1 MIKLNSIYKSFNINK
16 KCENNVLNNIN
27 AEFTDG
33 TITAIMGKSGV
44 GKTTLLNI
52 ISCLLPM
59 DKGEYE
65 FYGSKIGYS
74 DSNKLA
80 LMRNTDIGIVLQ
92 NFSLI
97 PDYTVLENVIL
108 PVYFGKGSL
117 VAAKKK
123 ALDLLNQVGLKGF
136 EKQKVRNLSGG
147 QQQRVAIC
155 RALIND
161 PKLIVADEPTG
172 SLDQKNS
179 QDIIRLLKSLIN
191 EKRIIIVATHDMEIA
206 KECDIILNLDETGI
220 HRMLSTDLD
229 NSK

>member
-1 MIKLNSIYKSFNINK
+1 M
-16 KCENNVLNNIN
+16 
-27 AEFTDG
+27 
-33 TITAIMGKSGV
+33 
-44 GKTTLLNI
+44 
-52 ISCLLPM
+52 
-59 DKGEYE
+59 
-65 FYGSKIGYS
+65 
-74 DSNKLA
+74 
-80 LMRNTDIGIVLQ
+80 
-92 NFSLI
+92 
-97 PDYTVLENVIL
+97 
-108 PVYFGKGSL
+108 
-117 VAAKKK
+117 
-123 ALDLLNQVGLKGF
+123 GLKGF